1 MNLKSLTTIEKRVL
15 AESGDTDALAL
26 QHLAKDGNSYVRR
39 AALESLR
46 RIDFGQTLPDDW
58 RQLSEQECIDKL
70 NSQLTDCK
78 ILEIL
83 KYSHSCRIR
92 QAVAYHENTPDS
104 IIALLA
110 NDEDWDVR
118 QAVSDRHLPQEWRSL
133 DEDERIQRLKTENA
147 PCDILK
153 ILSCSENWVI
163 RQHVANNVG
172 ANREILE
179 KLAKDKDDDVSTN
192 AREKLMNLCLPED
205 WRQLGDTERIRRL
218 KSQNIVVTEVLT
230 ALIMSINWKIRQA
243 VARHEG
249 TPPSLIK
256 KLARDTDSNVRQA
269 VIDRRLPSEWRY
281 LDDNQRSTKLSKE
294 VATPEVLDVLAGSSN
309 WRVRRAVAR
318 HEGTPPS
325 IIKKLAR
332 DTDSDVRQAVIDRCL
347 PSEWRYLDDN
357 QRSTKLSKEVATP
370 EVLDVLSGSSNWRVR
385 QAVASNSKAS
395 DKLLKE
401 LARDSDSDVASAAR
415 EALLLRRLPIEWQ
428 ALSTRQKINRIN
440 NGKATENVLEALA
453 LSTTQDIRKA
463 VASSLATP
471 VELLRTLSEDE
482 DNEVKR
488 IAKESMIRKLLPKEW
503 MNLDDLEIIERLQQQ
518 PASQEVLK
526 ALAMSESRYLR
537 DAIASNVNATIP
549 ILLAMKEDSS
559 TPARIQ
565 NMLRRTWAVP
575 AQAKS

>member
-26 QHLAKDGNSYVRR
+26 QHLAKDRNSYVRR
-39 AALESLR
+39 AALESLK
-46 RIDFGQTLPDDW
+46 RIDLWQKLPDDW
-58 RQLSEQECIDKL
+58 RQLSEQDCIDKL
-70 NSQLTDCK
+70 NSHLTDCK

-83 KYSHSCRIR
+83 YFSHSWRIR
-92 QAVAYHENTPDS
+92 QAVACHVNTPDS

-118 QAVSDRHLPQEWRSL
+118 QAVSDRHLPQEWRNL
-133 DEDERIQRLKTENA
+133 DEDERIQRLKTENVA
-147 PCDILK
+147 CDILK

-163 RQHVANNVG
+163 RQYVANNAG
-172 ANREILE
+172 ANREILK
-179 KLAKDKDDDVSTN
+179 KLAKDRDDDVSTS
-192 AREKLMNLCLPED
+192 ARERLLNICLPED

-218 KSQNIVVTEVLT
+218 KSQNIVANEVLT

-256 KLARDTDSNVRQA
+256 KLARDTVSDVRQA
-269 VIDRRLPSEWRY
+269 VMDRCLPLEWRY
-281 LDDNQRSTKLSKE
+281 LDDNQRSIKLSKE
-294 VATPEVLDVLAGSSN
+294 ATTPEVLDVLAGSSN
-309 WRVRRAVAR
+309 WLIRQAVAR

-325 IIKKLAR
+325 LIKKLAR
-332 DTDSDVRQAVIDRCL
+332 DTDSDVRQAVIDRRL
-347 PSEWRYLDDN
+347 PSEWRYLENN
-357 QRSTKLSKEVATP
+357 QRSTKLSKEDATP
-370 EVLDVLSGSSNWRVR
+370 EVLDVLAGSSSWRLR
-385 QAVASNSKAS
+385 QAVASNAKAS

-401 LARDSDSDVASAAR
+401 LAKDSDSDVASAAR
-415 EALLLRRLPIEWQ
+415 EALALRRLPSEWQ
-428 ALSTRQKINRIN
+428 SLDTSQKINRIN

-488 IAKESMIRKLLPKEW
+488 IAKESMIRRLLPKEW
-503 MNLDDLEIIERLQQQ
+503 MNLDDLEIAERLQHQ
-518 PASQEVLK
+518 PASQEVLQ
-526 ALAMSESRYLR
+526 ALAMSEFQYLR
-537 DAIASNVNATIP
+537 NAVASNINATIP

-565 NMLRRTWAVP
+565 NMLRKTWAVP
-575 AQAKS
+575 AQAKP

>member
-1 MNLKSLTTIEKRVL
+1 MTTIEKRVL
-15 AESGDTDALAL
+15 AESGDTDALTL
-26 QHLAKDGNSYVRR
+26 QHLAKDGNNYVRR
-39 AALESLR
+39 AALESLK
-46 RIDFGQTLPDDW
+46 RIDFRQKLPDDW
-58 RQLSEQECIDKL
+58 RQLNEQDCIDKL
-70 NSQLTDCK
+70 NSNITDCK

-83 KYSHSCRIR
+83 KHSRSFRIR
-92 QAVAYHENTPDS
+92 QAVACHENTPDS

-118 QAVSDRHLPQEWRSL
+118 QAVSDRHLPQEWRNL

-147 PCDILK
+147 PCYILK

-163 RQHVANNVG
+163 RQHVANNAG
-172 ANREILE
+172 ANRELLK
-179 KLAKDKDDDVSTN
+179 KLAKDKDDDVSTS
-192 AREKLMNLCLPED
+192 ARERLLNLCLPED

-218 KSQNIVVTEVLT
+218 KSQNIVTGEVLA
-230 ALIMSINWKIRQA
+230 ALATSINWKIRQA

-249 TPPSLIK
+249 TPPSL
-256 KLARDTDSNVRQA
+256 
-269 VIDRRLPSEWRY
+269 
-281 LDDNQRSTKLSKE
+281 
-294 VATPEVLDVLAGSSN
+294 
-309 WRVRRAVAR
+309 
-318 HEGTPPS
+318 
-325 IIKKLAR
+325 IKKLAR

-370 EVLDVLSGSSNWRVR
+370 EVLDVLAGSSNWRVRQAVARHEGTPSLLIKKLARDNDSDVRQAVIDRNLPSEWRYLDDNERSTKLSKDSATLEVLDVLSGSSNWRVR

-415 EALLLRRLPIEWQ
+415 EALLLRRLPSEWQ
-428 ALSTRQKINRIN
+428 SLDTSQKINRIN
-440 NGKATENVLEALA
+440 NGKATEYVLEALA

-482 DNEVKR
+482 DNEVKK

-518 PASQEVLK
+518 PASQEVLQ
-526 ALAMSESRYLR
+526 ALAMSKLLYLR
-537 DAIASNVNATIP
+537 DAVASNVNATIP
-549 ILLAMKEDSS
+549 ILLAMKEDST

-565 NMLRRTWAVP
+565 NLLRKTWAAP
-575 AQAKS
+575 SQLIA

>member
-133 DEDERIQRLKTENA
+133 DEDERIERLKTENA

-163 RQHVANNVG
+163 RQHVANNAG

-192 AREKLMNLCLPED
+192 AREKLTNLCLPED

-269 VIDRRLPSEWRY
+269 VIDRR
-281 LDDNQRSTKLSKE
+281 
-294 VATPEVLDVLAGSSN
+294 
-309 WRVRRAVAR
+309 
-318 HEGTPPS
+318 
-325 IIKKLAR
+325 
-332 DTDSDVRQAVIDRCL
+332 L

-463 VASSLATP
+463 VAASLATP

-482 DNEVKR
+482 DNEVER

-526 ALAMSESRYLR
+526 ALAMSESRYLH